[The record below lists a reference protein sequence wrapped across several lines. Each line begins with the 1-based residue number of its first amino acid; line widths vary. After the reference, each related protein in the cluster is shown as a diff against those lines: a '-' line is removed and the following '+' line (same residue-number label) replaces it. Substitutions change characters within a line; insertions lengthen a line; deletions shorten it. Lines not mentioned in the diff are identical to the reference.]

1 MPKLTIEVELSE
13 HLYLAYQHEADR
25 TTKKIEDLVAILVNA
40 LVKEMEREISDPP
53 VLIS

>member
-25 TTKKIEDLVAILVNA
+25 TKKKMEDLVAILVDA
-40 LVKEMEREISDPP
+40 LIKEMEREACDPP

>member
-1 MPKLTIEVELSE
+1 MPKLLVEVELSE

-25 TTKKIEDLVAILVNA
+25 TGNKIEDLVAILVDA
-40 LVKEMEREISDPP
+40 LIKEMEREASDPP